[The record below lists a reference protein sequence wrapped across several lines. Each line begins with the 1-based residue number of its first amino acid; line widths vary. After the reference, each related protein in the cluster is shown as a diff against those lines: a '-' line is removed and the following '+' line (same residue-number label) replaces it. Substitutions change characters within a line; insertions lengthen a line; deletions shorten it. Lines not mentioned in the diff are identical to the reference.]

1 MKLFGWFRSETRHP
15 ALEHWRQAWQ
25 AAVEGDASNG
35 PDLRAQLEALATA
48 EPDVE
53 VELEMLDGLEQLR
66 RAQRLAAEGTLP
78 SVDTQHRVIGGEHC
92 HFTAPAS
99 MPTDHAQSS
108 GRVLLTGSR
117 AIFVGAG
124 QTSTIAWHAVHDIAR
139 IERDVLLAR
148 ADRTP
153 AAHFRF
159 NNYGDALVCAF
170 LASRLKPSRSSRL

>member
-1 MKLFGWFRSETRHP
+1 MKLFGWFRTETRNP
-15 ALEHWRQAWQ
+15 ALEHWRKAWQ
-25 AAVEGDASNG
+25 AAVERDGSSDR
-35 PDLRAQLEALATA
+35 DLRAQLEALSAA

-53 VELEMLDGLEQLR
+53 VELEMLDGLDQLR
-66 RAQRLAAEGTLP
+66 SAQRLAAAGALP
-78 SVDTQHRVIGGEHC
+78 SVDTQHRVIGREHC

-99 MPTDHAQSS
+99 MPNDHAQSS

-124 QTSTIAWHAVHDIAR
+124 QTSTTAWHVVHDVAR

-170 LASRLKPSRSSRL
+170 LASRLKPSRSPRL